1 MRLYFGLRARIAAA
15 VVFVTVVA
23 TASMAFAAYQLQ
35 ASDTTDRFLA
45 AARASY
51 SSDLVQARFV
61 ARYPTRATPTV
72 MVAGYMSRERGVQ
85 WTLLDFSPGTPR
97 PVASDGYYRFDPVRM
112 HGQKPPVD
120 LPVWLVDGALSKY
133 TGSWTMETQDNPA
146 YCVLSGQV
154 LPGLVLIEYYNMGT
168 LQDELAK
175 LRRNLTMIAIVV
187 AALGVAAALVAAKR
201 IQRPV
206 QAVASAARE
215 LGLGDLYIR
224 VPVRGRDE
232 LAELAASFNAMAHQ
246 VGESIE
252 ELRAKDQQQRRF
264 VADVAHD
271 LRTPL
276 AAMVAAV
283 DGLRHAEVRERSAH
297 LLGVQTRRLA
307 KLVEDLMEISRF
319 DAGVADFQAEP
330 VDLPDLWA
338 DAIELSG
345 IPVEPRSLGDGSV
358 VGDPRR
364 LHTIARNLLTN
375 AVHHGAPPFSVLIDG
390 TDAERVSVR
399 VADSGPGVADD
410 LLGLVFDRFVRG
422 DRARA
427 ATEGSGLGLAI
438 ARENARAHGGEI
450 TVANDGGAVFTLT
463 LPRVA
468 TASQGESP
476 PHGA

>member
-1 MRLYFGLRARIAAA
+1 MRPYFGLRARIAAA

-23 TASMAFAAYQLQ
+23 TTAMAFASYQVQ

-45 AARASY
+45 AARAGY

-61 ARYPTRATPTV
+61 AQYLTGGGPAD
-72 MVAGYMSRERGVQ
+72 MVAGYMYRERGVR
-85 WTLLDFSPGTPR
+85 WTLLDFSPGAPR
-97 PVASDGYYRFDPVRM
+97 PAIADGHYPFDPNRM
-112 HGQKPPVD
+112 RGQVPPVE
-120 LPVWLVDGALSKY
+120 LPVWLVDGALARY
-133 TGSWTMETQDNPA
+133 TGSWTMESLDDPA
-146 YCVLSGQV
+146 YCVLAGQV
-154 LPGLVLIEYYNMGT
+154 LPDLVLVEFYNMGA

-175 LRRNLTMIAIVV
+175 LRRNLTMIAVLV

-215 LGLGDLYIR
+215 LGLGDLNVR

-232 LAELAASFNAMAHQ
+232 LAELAASFNAMARQ
-246 VGESIE
+246 IGDSIK

-283 DGLRHAEVRERSAH
+283 DGLDHPEVSARSAH

-307 KLVEDLMEISRF
+307 TLVEDLMEISRF
-319 DAGVADFQAEP
+319 DAGGADFQAEP
-330 VDLPDLWA
+330 VELTDLWA
-338 DAIELSG
+338 DAVELSG
-345 IPVEPRSLGDGSV
+345 ITAEPRALGDDVV

-390 TDAERVSVR
+390 TDADRVTVR
-399 VADSGPGVADD
+399 VADSGPGVPED
-410 LLGLVFDRFVRG
+410 LLDLVFDRFVRG
-422 DRARA
+422 DRART

-438 ARENARAHGGEI
+438 ARENARVHGGDI

-463 LPRVA
+463 LPR
-468 TASQGESP
+468 TAAPASAKPGP
-476 PHGA
+476 